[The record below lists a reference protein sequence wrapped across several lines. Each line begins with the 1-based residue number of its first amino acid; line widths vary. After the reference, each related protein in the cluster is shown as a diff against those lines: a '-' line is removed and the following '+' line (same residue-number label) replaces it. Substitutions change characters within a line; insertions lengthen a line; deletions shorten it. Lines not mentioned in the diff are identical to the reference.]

1 MSQANHIEDSH
12 ENIAG
17 KEGRVWDDPI
27 GTG

>member
-1 MSQANHIEDSH
+1 MSQTNHTEDSH

-17 KEGRVWDDPI
+17 KGGRTWDDPI